1 MKKKIDNRIRTLLE
15 TGVTLNQRTMFFIV
29 GNEGRNQVVILH
41 HMLSKAVVKARPS
54 VLWCYKKELGFSSH
68 RRKRMKKIQVWL
80 WFFVYIDCVYVPVQ
94 QITSMNQ
101 VNGLH

>member
-1 MKKKIDNRIRTLLE
+1 MMKKKIDNRIRTLLE
-15 TGVTLNQRTMFFIV
+15 NGVTLNQRTLFFVI

-68 RRKRMKKIQVWL
+68 RRKRMKKIQVEKRICSL
-80 WFFVYIDCVYVPVQ
+80 VLSVAIQ
-94 QITSMNQ
+94 
-101 VNGLH
+101 